1 MSLSRSEQA
10 RINGAKSRGPKTPEG
25 KARSSMNALKHGFY
39 SKHPIRLFF
48 EDPEEIEQIQQDCIA
63 QFRPGTQYE
72 HRLVEHIAALEHEY
86 NRIQFSCTTYIERLL
101 RYSNPDRLKVPP
113 TGNPY
118 DTLVAAEEEALVRS
132 GYLQNQER
140 RMSRILVDKARLVRE
155 LKSLKRDFPP
165 ADLNARPV
173 PPVHPEAPRL
183 VETPE
188 TFTTIN
194 QPDFFPKPHAKSTTS
209 KPPNPPNIFQT
220 NPLDPY
226 TPPAHY
232 ASDPRYD
239 PHSPPNPLPKAA

>member
-1 MSLSRSEQA
+1 VGNRNVQLGM
-10 RINGAKSRGPKTPEG
+10 KYY
-25 KARSSMNALKHGFY
+25 F
-39 SKHPIRLFF
+39 SKHPVRLFF
-48 EDPEEIEQIQQDCIA
+48 ESPEEIEQLHQDCIA
-63 QFRPGTQYE
+63 QFRPATQYE

-86 NRIQFSCTTYIERLL
+86 NRIQFSCTTYLERLL
-101 RYSNPDRLKVPP
+101 RYSDPKRLEVPP

-165 ADLNARPV
+165 AEIDARPV
-173 PPVHPEAPRL
+173 PDTHPEAIDIE
-183 VETPE
+183 ETAE
-188 TFTTIN
+188 TFSTIRE
-194 QPDFFPKPHAKSTTS
+194 PDFFPKPLGKSNTS
-209 KPPNPPNIFQT
+209 PSRNIFET

-232 ASDPRYD
+232 ASDPLFNPVPT